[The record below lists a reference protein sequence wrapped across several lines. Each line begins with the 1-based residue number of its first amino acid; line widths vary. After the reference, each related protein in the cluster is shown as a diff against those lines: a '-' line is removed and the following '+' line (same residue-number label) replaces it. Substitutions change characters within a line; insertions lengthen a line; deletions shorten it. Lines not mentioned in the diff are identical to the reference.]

1 MTILLLQH
9 YIADIAVGS
18 DKVSDGIESTG
29 IPQGIPPLAEFLA
42 DYCSSAVSPVMVVVT
57 YFFFQS

>member
-42 DYCSSAVSPVMVVVT
+42 DYGSSDL
-57 YFFFQS
+57 FFFPILIFSGV